1 MAGSRPATAGW
12 EPALPRR
19 RPRRT
24 IAVLWG
30 GDSSPPV
37 AIVAFRGRLFRRDA
51 ESPSRSGIAR
61 ETCSLP
67 RTFRYAKRLGAR
79 LQRGR
84 LPGHEIV
91 ERLACSR
98 DGESDD
104 GGVIEKTKERNFI
117 GNKIERID
125 QIADCGDDKDESV
138 LRNVPVFAA
147 KIGPDQPQHR
157 L

>member
-1 MAGSRPATAGW
+1 LLLVSGW
-12 EPALPRR
+12 AANSGDSERAASLRCCRAAIPRR
-19 RPRRT
+19 RSEF
-24 IAVLWG
+24 
-30 GDSSPPV
+30 DSGSARSPE
-37 AIVAFRGRLFRRDA
+37 L
-51 ESPSRSGIAR
+51 
-61 ETCSLP
+61 
-67 RTFRYAKRLGAR
+67 

-104 GGVIEKTKERNFI
+104 GGVIEKTKEGNFI

-125 QIADCGDDKDESV
+125 QITDCGDDNDESV

-147 KIGPDQPQHR
+147 KISPDQPQHR